1 MHSLN
6 CLFVIADAGAG
17 RIDEAGVVGGVGS
30 TEEQPLATGG
40 GGGINDGFELG
51 RERGSVTVASSLPSP
66 SRVVG
71 VEIVRSVGKADWL
84 LELEA
89 FRGSD
94 LGGRGLSWR
103 GCGWIGRS
111 GLGV

>member
-1 MHSLN
+1 MGREH
-6 CLFVIADAGAG
+6 

-84 LELEA
+84 LELDEVVRDVDA
-89 FRGSD
+89 LTLVGSFP
-94 LGGRGLSWR
+94 RK
-103 GCGWIGRS
+103 
-111 GLGV
+111 